1 MIYLES
7 FALPIDREE
16 ELLEMK
22 MGQNGGPFGYIDN
35 PYPCGLFAEKELRE
49 LYFRRVTILYGGN
62 GSGKSTLLNLMASK
76 LALQRV
82 APGNSS
88 EMMELYAQNCAFT
101 LSRDEDGIPC
111 EIPEGSRI
119 ITSDD
124 VFDYMLTLRTNN
136 EDITE
141 NKQAARQG
149 WADLRYGDTIKLRG
163 MEDYE
168 ALRMQVLARRKSVSR
183 RAFIRQTAGQEALT
197 TSNGE
202 TALRYFQE
210 KLQMD
215 TLYCLDEPENSLSP
229 KLQLELASLLEE
241 MARCCGCQ
249 FIIATHSPFLL
260 AMPGARIYDLDTV
273 PVQPRHWWQ
282 LENTRTYFEFFRQH
296 RQLFEAED

>member
-35 PYPCGLFAEKELRE
+35 PYPCGLFVGKELRE

-62 GSGKSTLLNLMASK
+62 GSGKSTLLNLMASR
-76 LALQRV
+76 LALKRV

-88 EMMELYAQNCAFT
+88 EMMELYAQNCTYA

-111 EIPEGSRI
+111 EIPGGSRI

-149 WADLRYGDTIKLRG
+149 WADLRYGDTIKLRS

-273 PVQPRHWWQ
+273 PVQPRNWWQ
-282 LENTRTYFEFFRQH
+282 LENTRTYFDFFHQH
-296 RQLFEAED
+296 RRLFEEEE

>member
-35 PYPCGLFAEKELRE
+35 PYPCGLFAKKELRE

-101 LSRDEDGIPC
+101 LSKYEDGIPC

-273 PVQPRHWWQ
+273 PVQPRNWWQ
-282 LENTRTYFEFFRQH
+282 LENTRTYFEFFHQH

>member
-1 MIYLES
+1 
-7 FALPIDREE
+7 EE

-88 EMMELYAQNCAFT
+88 EMMELYAQNCAYA

-273 PVQPRHWWQ
+273 PVQPRNWWQ
-282 LENTRTYFEFFRQH
+282 LENTRTYFEFFHRH